1 MINPRAGKF
10 PYSLLLLVSISSIAL
25 SVLSVINA
33 LPNNDG
39 ITYMK
44 TAEQFLSSGIS
55 SATQIYDWPFYP
67 VLIAL
72 CSKFTG
78 LSILNSAYGLDG
90 FFQLLVVLS
99 FLNLFNKF
107 NPTKTQFLFAVV
119 VIMIFPQF
127 NDHRSYIL
135 RDFGYWAFNLIAISN
150 LMTLV
155 TIETN
160 QKFHSMIC
168 VFWYYVCFILA
179 FLFRSESIVLMLSL
193 PLSILFLKL
202 DKKTKSQKLLHIYSP
217 LLIAASIFVLFTLF
231 VSFSGFYKYALDSI
245 YSTVIHTIHSN
256 LKLDVINYFLLNY
269 VDKINLFSSV
279 FFTATPISTL
289 ASLCFLWFGLC
300 AVFIVQYLMLFN
312 IINFGFLLVFVRN
325 NKNIFKNK
333 NINNAKLI
341 FFAILISLFIP
352 TLFLYTTFIITARYY
367 LLSAFLLLLFVPF
380 GIDYLWKIINLNHKK
395 YKNIYALTLST
406 FLLIVALSGLTY
418 VKSSKE
424 YIKQASIWYKKNNLP
439 VDAVVATNNPQL
451 AYLIGLENSPDRELK
466 ISKNNFKYLLIKVNR
481 KDTAK
486 IAEINQLVQKNQ
498 IAILKTFANKRND
511 QVFVIKNN
519 AN

>member
-1 MINPRAGKF
+1 
-10 PYSLLLLVSISSIAL
+10 
-25 SVLSVINA
+25 
-33 LPNNDG
+33 
-39 ITYMK
+39 
-44 TAEQFLSSGIS
+44 
-55 SATQIYDWPFYP
+55 
-67 VLIAL
+67 
-72 CSKFTG
+72 
-78 LSILNSAYGLDG
+78 
-90 FFQLLVVLS
+90 
-99 FLNLFNKF
+99 
-107 NPTKTQFLFAVV
+107 
-119 VIMIFPQF
+119 
-127 NDHRSYIL
+127 
-135 RDFGYWAFNLIAISN
+135 
-150 LMTLV
+150 
-155 TIETN
+155 
-160 QKFHSMIC
+160 
-168 VFWYYVCFILA
+168 
-179 FLFRSESIVLMLSL
+179 
-193 PLSILFLKL
+193 
-202 DKKTKSQKLLHIYSP
+202 
-217 LLIAASIFVLFTLF
+217 
-231 VSFSGFYKYALDSI
+231 
-245 YSTVIHTIHSN
+245 
-256 LKLDVINYFLLNY
+256 
-269 VDKINLFSSV
+269 
-279 FFTATPISTL
+279 
-289 ASLCFLWFGLC
+289 
-300 AVFIVQYLMLFN
+300 MLFN